1 MDFGEWKVSA
11 RRLES
16 RRRERTAK
24 MAAWERTAQ
33 ASLKRLFAR
42 QRRVTVEKLK
52 GAKSRQNWFADRD
65 GELVA
70 VKQVDP
76 DTIFDRLMWNE
87 QLAEDARAWIGATFE
102 DFGGDVADT
111 LNGGAKDVEVTFDL
125 EDPEVRRLIEAQVN
139 RLVGVTDTTYDAIK
153 ATLAEGV
160 GKGRPSPSWPSASRR
175 CSRTPPAS
183 ARR

>member
-1 MDFGEWKVSA
+1 
-11 RRLES
+11 
-16 RRRERTAK
+16 

-52 GAKSRQNWFADRD
+52 GAKSRQSWFADRD

-70 VKQVDP
+70 VKQVEP
-76 DTIFDRLMWNE
+76 DAIFDRLMWNE

-111 LNGGAKDVEVTFDL
+111 LNGRGSKAADDANVEVTFDI
-125 EDPEVRRLIEAQVN
+125 ENPEVIALIEAQVN
-139 RLVGVTDTTYDAIK
+139 RLSGVNDTTYDAIR

-160 GKGRPSPSWPSASRR
+160 GKGSPSPSWPSASRR
-175 CSRTPPAS
+175 CSRTPPGFG
-183 ARR
+183 RR